1 MRSMMSGLAFAAMTA
16 VAAAQSYSGPSLTP
30 RPGWA
35 TPPNAPRPGWA
46 APPPPT
52 QYYTTEHPHYYV
64 PDRGRGARRCY
75 WVDDL
80 YGSRRVC
87 E

>member
-1 MRSMMSGLAFAAMTA
+1 MRSMISALVFAAMTA
-16 VAAAQSYSGPSLTP
+16 GAAAQYSGPSLTP

-52 QYYTTEHPHYYV
+52 QYYTTDRPHPY
-64 PDRGRGARRCY
+64 PPPPWRGAPRRCY

-80 YGSRRVC
+80 YESRRVC
-87 E
+87 D